1 MDRADKTTVDEVNTT
16 DVVEEPMVDEVK
28 TTDVV
33 EEPMVDEVNTT
44 DEVEEP
50 MVDKEKITDAV
61 EEPAADEVETTDAVE
76 EPAADE
82 VETTDAVEEPAADEV
97 ETTDAVEEPAADE
110 VNTIDAVEE
119 PAADEVETTDAV
131 EEPAIDEVKTDKQK
145 RKEEKR
151 LAKQRKKNEKRQA
164 KEAAKMEKAKKAAD
178 KVKATAEESAEK
190 VKKSAEKSAEKAKE
204 LGERAKEV
212 AEQEKTRAQQVGFV
226 SSLKF
231 RVSILVIL
239 AVVLTG
245 AIMLLIVVPEAESA
259 IQTETEHYMHD
270 MVTAN
275 GISLDQFIAAGNL
288 NNKIS
293 MKNTFGNVAL
303 QGVDSSYAYIVSGSD
318 GMMLCH
324 PEGEKVGQPVE
335 NAMIKKVVEDIQMGS
350 RPETSVVEYKYKGT
364 AKMAAYYVTK
374 KEPTVLVIT
383 ADKDDILAPINNMI
397 KTGVVAFAIVVVI
410 FAFLAAFITG
420 RMTRPLI
427 VISKIVEKMSRMDFT
442 ENKAAER
449 LLKRKDETGMMSRSV
464 ASLRKEM
471 VLMIQD
477 IQAQSNSLFNA
488 SESLDKDATHT
499 ARAIEQVESAV
510 GDIASGATNQADE
523 TQSATEN
530 VITMGNMIEETNS
543 VAEALHK
550 NSKQMQES
558 SNQAMSILK
567 ELMEVNDQTKLSI
580 DEIYEQTNITNA
592 SAQKIKAATD
602 IIASIAEETN
612 LLSLNAS
619 IEAARAGEQGRGFA
633 VVASQIQKLAEQSND
648 SAKQIDDITN
658 VLIQDSTHAVDTMQ
672 GVQKIMAVQSDKM
685 QQTEKRF
692 ADVYQGVEKAI
703 GGVGTISGRTESL
716 DDSRSKVVDVVQN
729 LSAIAEQNA
738 ASSQETSASVVEVSN
753 TLANISD
760 SAAGLKEIAYQLDQ
774 SVKKIKL

>member
-1 MDRADKTTVDEVNTT
+1 MLSINI
-16 DVVEEPMVDEVK
+16 
-28 TTDVV
+28 
-33 EEPMVDEVNTT
+33 
-44 DEVEEP
+44 
-50 MVDKEKITDAV
+50 KE
-61 EEPAADEVETTDAVE
+61 
-76 EPAADE
+76 
-82 VETTDAVEEPAADEV
+82 
-97 ETTDAVEEPAADE
+97 
-110 VNTIDAVEE
+110 
-119 PAADEVETTDAV
+119 
-131 EEPAIDEVKTDKQK
+131 Q
-145 RKEEKR
+145 
-151 LAKQRKKNEKRQA
+151 QRWQH
-164 KEAAKMEKAKKAAD
+164 
-178 KVKATAEESAEK
+178 
-190 VKKSAEKSAEKAKE
+190 
-204 LGERAKEV
+204 
-212 AEQEKTRAQQVGFV
+212 
-226 SSLKF
+226 
-231 RVSILVIL
+231 
-239 AVVLTG
+239 
-245 AIMLLIVVPEAESA
+245 IMSP
-259 IQTETEHYMHD
+259 
-270 MVTAN
+270 
-275 GISLDQFIAAGNL
+275 
-288 NNKIS
+288 
-293 MKNTFGNVAL
+293 
-303 QGVDSSYAYIVSGSD
+303 
-318 GMMLCH
+318 
-324 PEGEKVGQPVE
+324 
-335 NAMIKKVVEDIQMGS
+335 
-350 RPETSVVEYKYKGT
+350 
-364 AKMAAYYVTK
+364 

-383 ADKDDILAPINNMI
+383 ADKDDILAPINHMI
-397 KTGVVAFAIVVVI
+397 KTGTVAFVIVVVI

-427 VISKIVEKMSRMDFT
+427 MISKIVEKMSRMDFT

-488 SESLDKDATHT
+488 SESLDKDAAHT

-672 GVQKIMAVQSDKM
+672 EYNRSWLFRAIRCSRQRNALRMSTK
-685 QQTEKRF
+685 
-692 ADVYQGVEKAI
+692 GVEGDRRRCYDFRTNRKL
-703 GGVGTISGRTESL
+703 GRFQ
-716 DDSRSKVVDVVQN
+716 K
-729 LSAIAEQNA
+729 
-738 ASSQETSASVVEVSN
+738 
-753 TLANISD
+753 
-760 SAAGLKEIAYQLDQ
+760 
-774 SVKKIKL
+774 

>member
-1 MDRADKTTVDEVNTT
+1 MKS
-16 DVVEEPMVDEVK
+16 
-28 TTDVV
+28 
-33 EEPMVDEVNTT
+33 
-44 DEVEEP
+44 
-50 MVDKEKITDAV
+50 TDAV
-61 EEPAADEVETTDAVE
+61 EEPAA
-76 EPAADE
+76 
-82 VETTDAVEEPAADEV
+82 
-97 ETTDAVEEPAADE
+97 
-110 VNTIDAVEE
+110 
-119 PAADEVETTDAV
+119 
-131 EEPAIDEVKTDKQK
+131 DEVKTDKQK

-164 KEAAKMEKAKKAAD
+164 KEAAKIEKAKKAAD

-335 NAMIKKVVEDIQMGS
+335 NARIKKVVEDIQMGS

-633 VVASQIQKLAEQSND
+633 VVASQIQKLAEQTNSASGNIEEIVETLLND
-648 SAKQIDDITN
+648 SELVVETMTNAQEIITQQNDFIEGTEGSVATVMNEIEHSVSSIRSIESRMKELECARKELMQVFKAMSDIATHN
-658 VLIQDSTHAVDTMQ
+658 V
-672 GVQKIMAVQSDKM
+672 SD
-685 QQTEKRF
+685 TEKTNTALGAMT
-692 ADVYQGVEKAI
+692 ADFKNIEQ
-703 GGVGTISGRTESL
+703 STESL
-716 DDSRSKVVDVVQN
+716 RTMAD
-729 LSAIAEQNA
+729 A
-738 ASSQETSASVVEVSN
+738 
-753 TLANISD
+753 LANHI
-760 SAAGLKEIAYQLDQ
+760 QNFQ
-774 SVKKIKL
+774 V

>member
-1 MDRADKTTVDEVNTT
+1 
-16 DVVEEPMVDEVK
+16 
-28 TTDVV
+28 
-33 EEPMVDEVNTT
+33 
-44 DEVEEP
+44 
-50 MVDKEKITDAV
+50 
-61 EEPAADEVETTDAVE
+61 
-76 EPAADE
+76 
-82 VETTDAVEEPAADEV
+82 
-97 ETTDAVEEPAADE
+97 
-110 VNTIDAVEE
+110 
-119 PAADEVETTDAV
+119 
-131 EEPAIDEVKTDKQK
+131 
-145 RKEEKR
+145 
-151 LAKQRKKNEKRQA
+151 
-164 KEAAKMEKAKKAAD
+164 
-178 KVKATAEESAEK
+178 
-190 VKKSAEKSAEKAKE
+190 
-204 LGERAKEV
+204 
-212 AEQEKTRAQQVGFV
+212 
-226 SSLKF
+226 
-231 RVSILVIL
+231 
-239 AVVLTG
+239 
-245 AIMLLIVVPEAESA
+245 
-259 IQTETEHYMHD
+259 
-270 MVTAN
+270 
-275 GISLDQFIAAGNL
+275 
-288 NNKIS
+288 
-293 MKNTFGNVAL
+293 
-303 QGVDSSYAYIVSGSD
+303 
-318 GMMLCH
+318 
-324 PEGEKVGQPVE
+324 
-335 NAMIKKVVEDIQMGS
+335 MGS

-633 VVASQIQKLAEQSND
+633 VVASQIQKLAEQTNSASGNIEEIVETLLND
-648 SAKQIDDITN
+648 SELVVETMTNAQEIITQQNDFIEGTEGSVATVMNEIEHSVSSIRSIESRMKELECARKEIMQVFKAMSDIATHN
-658 VLIQDSTHAVDTMQ
+658 V
-672 GVQKIMAVQSDKM
+672 SD
-685 QQTEKRF
+685 TEKTNTALGAMT
-692 ADVYQGVEKAI
+692 ADFKNIEQ
-703 GGVGTISGRTESL
+703 STESL
-716 DDSRSKVVDVVQN
+716 RTMAD
-729 LSAIAEQNA
+729 A
-738 ASSQETSASVVEVSN
+738 
-753 TLANISD
+753 LANHI
-760 SAAGLKEIAYQLDQ
+760 QNFQ
-774 SVKKIKL
+774 V

>member
-1 MDRADKTTVDEVNTT
+1 
-16 DVVEEPMVDEVK
+16 
-28 TTDVV
+28 
-33 EEPMVDEVNTT
+33 
-44 DEVEEP
+44 
-50 MVDKEKITDAV
+50 
-61 EEPAADEVETTDAVE
+61 
-76 EPAADE
+76 
-82 VETTDAVEEPAADEV
+82 
-97 ETTDAVEEPAADE
+97 
-110 VNTIDAVEE
+110 
-119 PAADEVETTDAV
+119 
-131 EEPAIDEVKTDKQK
+131 
-145 RKEEKR
+145 
-151 LAKQRKKNEKRQA
+151 
-164 KEAAKMEKAKKAAD
+164 
-178 KVKATAEESAEK
+178 
-190 VKKSAEKSAEKAKE
+190 
-204 LGERAKEV
+204 
-212 AEQEKTRAQQVGFV
+212 
-226 SSLKF
+226 
-231 RVSILVIL
+231 
-239 AVVLTG
+239 
-245 AIMLLIVVPEAESA
+245 
-259 IQTETEHYMHD
+259 MHD

-335 NAMIKKVVEDIQMGS
+335 NARIKKVVEDIQMGS

-633 VVASQIQKLAEQSND
+633 VVASQIQKLAEQTNSASGNIEEIVETLLND
-648 SAKQIDDITN
+648 SELVVETMTNAQEIITQQNDFIEGTEGSVATVMNEIEHSVSSIRSIESRMKELECARKEIMQVFKAMSDIATHN
-658 VLIQDSTHAVDTMQ
+658 V
-672 GVQKIMAVQSDKM
+672 SD
-685 QQTEKRF
+685 TEKTNTALGAMT
-692 ADVYQGVEKAI
+692 ADFKNIEQ
-703 GGVGTISGRTESL
+703 STESL
-716 DDSRSKVVDVVQN
+716 RTMAD
-729 LSAIAEQNA
+729 A
-738 ASSQETSASVVEVSN
+738 
-753 TLANISD
+753 LANHI
-760 SAAGLKEIAYQLDQ
+760 QNFQ
-774 SVKKIKL
+774 V